1 MLPSIV
7 AALALVGCSGR
18 NPSPIS
24 RAEETAVEV
33 EANGCGQVTKLGGGS
48 FIAEDRVVTV
58 AHVVA
63 GSTELVVVSSDGR
76 RHDAT
81 VVGIDRRKDLALL
94 AVDENNIAPLP
105 LATMAIGDAG
115 EFVVFRD
122 GRPELTHFV
131 TRRRV
136 GIKMDS
142 IDEDGVTLRQGYQ
155 IEADVVP
162 GDSGAV
168 LVFDGA
174 ATAVLFARSRGVDGR
189 AWATDTA
196 EIKPLLDADTGQPVD
211 RGVCSEFA

>member
-1 MLPSIV
+1 M
-7 AALALVGCSGR
+7 ATLALVGCSGR
-18 NPSPIS
+18 NPSLTS
-24 RAEETAVEV
+24 RAEEAAVEV

-48 FIAEDRVVTV
+48 FIADDRVVTV

-94 AVDENNIAPLP
+94 AVDENNMAPLP

-115 EFVVFRD
+115 EFVVFRE

-142 IDEDGVTLRQGYQ
+142 IDEDGVALRQGYQ

-168 LVFDGA
+168 LVVRGA
-174 ATAVLFARSRGVDGR
+174 ATAVIFARSRGVDGR

-196 EIKPLLDADTGQPVD
+196 EIKPLLDADTGKPVD